1 MLDPGRVSQT
11 CSDVPENL
19 KLFYCNNAVIV
30 SYQEHHLILGG
41 HPAYTCLNISRG
53 KRDSVEKAEMPSSH
67 FG

>member
-30 SYQEHHLILGG
+30 SYQEQHLI
-41 HPAYTCLNISRG
+41 
-53 KRDSVEKAEMPSSH
+53 
-67 FG
+67 FGVTLPNTFV